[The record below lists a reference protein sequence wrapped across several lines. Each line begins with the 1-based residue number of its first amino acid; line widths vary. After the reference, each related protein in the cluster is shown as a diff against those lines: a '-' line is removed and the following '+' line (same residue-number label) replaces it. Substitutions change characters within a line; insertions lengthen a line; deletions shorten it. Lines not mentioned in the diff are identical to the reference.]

1 MNKKLVIALLGA
13 SVSAIQ
19 LRDDDD
25 LKLPALVDEND
36 VAVDKVIMAQVS
48 KVEDIA
54 KKDDELISTM
64 QLQLDQGLRNAQQGE
79 MGQALAV
86 SKLSSIKQSINTLEK
101 NLAQEGEGVQQEMK
115 AMLKKHNMAE
125 VDPAKVDKIQKKA
138 DQILAQFPKV
148 NELEKTLEIQEQDAE
163 LAQIEKKIKT
173 TVQTTRKSITEG
185 NREVHEKN
193 SAIPEGAR
201 ILTESQ
207 YEDQM
212 SFVLK
217 H

>member
-1 MNKKLVIALLGA
+1 
-13 SVSAIQ
+13 
-19 LRDDDD
+19 
-25 LKLPALVDEND
+25 
-36 VAVDKVIMAQVS
+36 
-48 KVEDIA
+48 
-54 KKDDELISTM
+54 
-64 QLQLDQGLRNAQQGE
+64 
-79 MGQALAV
+79 
-86 SKLSSIKQSINTLEK
+86 
-101 NLAQEGEGVQQEMK
+101 MK

>member
-79 MGQALAV
+79 MG
-86 SKLSSIKQSINTLEK
+86 
-101 NLAQEGEGVQQEMK
+101 
-115 AMLKKHNMAE
+115 
-125 VDPAKVDKIQKKA
+125 
-138 DQILAQFPKV
+138 
-148 NELEKTLEIQEQDAE
+148 
-163 LAQIEKKIKT
+163 
-173 TVQTTRKSITEG
+173 
-185 NREVHEKN
+185 
-193 SAIPEGAR
+193 
-201 ILTESQ
+201 
-207 YEDQM
+207 
-212 SFVLK
+212 
-217 H
+217 